1 MFVFFKILNYET
13 TRRDSR
19 GSGVVGLGV
28 NLYRSSADHSGKT
41 VSYDVDKDGNMI
53 KK

>member
-1 MFVFFKILNYET
+1 MRPREGI
-13 TRRDSR
+13 RA
-19 GSGVVGLGV
+19 GAGV
-28 NLYRSSADHSGKT
+28 NLYRLSADHSGKT

>member
-19 GSGVVGLGV
+19 GSGVIDAKKKVIK
-28 NLYRSSADHSGKT
+28 NAQNEQQEITKRY
-41 VSYDVDKDGNMI
+41 GN
-53 KK
+53 